1 VPELQ
6 EAAPTSFNLSE
17 LRLLRG
23 PRGHQ
28 NGIAAKIAFLFP
40 GQGSQQPGM
49 GAEMLTDP
57 EVEEL
62 CDKCSTAGGVDLR
75 HLLVNADDEELRL
88 TQNAQPALCFVG
100 LGLTLLLRRRG
111 IEPAAAAG
119 HSVGEYAAL
128 AASGAVGAQQV
139 IKAVVER
146 GKAMA
151 EAAPAGT
158 SSMAAVLGL
167 DSQAVE
173 VALAGM
179 NDAWPANYNTPTQT
193 VIAGTISGL
202 EAATKRLQAAGAKR
216 VVPLNVSAAFHT
228 PLMAPAAERL
238 RAALD
243 KIEWRTPRV
252 PVIANLT
259 GRPHQGGERIPQVME
274 MQLRSPV
281 RWAACIQ
288 MLVELGCDTFFEVG
302 PKRALTGMMRELAP
316 QAKTGAVGTPT
327 AVEEVG
333 IDG

>member
-1 VPELQ
+1 MG
-6 EAAPTSFNLSE
+6 SE
-17 LRLLRG
+17 LL
-23 PRGHQ
+23 
-28 NGIAAKIAFLFP
+28 ADEDVSA
-40 GQGSQQPGM
+40 
-49 GAEMLTDP
+49 
-57 EVEEL
+57 L
-62 CDKCSTAGGVDLR
+62 CDKCESFADVDLR
-75 HLLVNADDEELRL
+75 RLLTSASDDELRL

-100 LGLTLLLRRRG
+100 IALTLLLRRKG
-111 IEPAAAAG
+111 ITPVAAAG

-128 AASGAVGAQQV
+128 AAGGSVDAPHV

-167 DSQAVE
+167 DAQAIE

-193 VIAGTISGL
+193 VIAGTMTGL
-202 EAATKRLQAAGAKR
+202 EVATQRLQVAGAKR
-216 VVPLNVSAAFHT
+216 VIPLNVSAAFHT

-243 KIEWRTPRV
+243 RVEWRAPRV
-252 PVIANLT
+252 PVMANLT
-259 GRPHQGGERIPQVME
+259 GRPHQGGDRIPHVLE

-281 RWAACIQ
+281 RWSTCVASLLE
-288 MLVELGCDTFFEVG
+288 MGCDTFIEVG

-316 QAKTGAVGTPT
+316 GRAAFAVATPA
-327 AVEEVG
+327 AVHELSLR
-333 IDG
+333 

>member
-1 VPELQ
+1 MATV
-6 EAAPTSFNLSE
+6 
-17 LRLLRG
+17 
-23 PRGHQ
+23 
-28 NGIAAKIAFLFP
+28 AFVYP

-49 GAEMLTDP
+49 GADLLVDP
-57 EVEEL
+57 EVADL
-62 CDKCSTAGGVDLR
+62 CDKCSSAAGVDLR
-75 HLLVNADDEELRL
+75 HLLTAADDDELRL

-111 IEPAAAAG
+111 IDPVGAAG
-119 HSVGEYAAL
+119 HSVGEYTAL
-128 AASGAVGAQQV
+128 AVAGAVEAPQV

-146 GKAMA
+146 SKAMA
-151 EAAPAGT
+151 EAVPAGS

-167 DSQAVE
+167 HSQAVE

-193 VIAGTISGL
+193 VIAGTTAGL

-243 KIEWRTPRV
+243 RIQWRAPRM
-252 PVIANLT
+252 PVMANLT
-259 GRPHQGGERIPQVME
+259 GRPHQGGDRIPQVME

-281 RWAACIQ
+281 RWAACVL
-288 MLVELGCDTFFEVG
+288 MLVEQGCDTFLEVG
-302 PKRALTGMMRELAP
+302 PKRALTGMMRDLAP
-316 QAKTGAVGTPT
+316 ASTAAAVGTPE
-327 AVEEVG
+327 AVAQLS
-333 IDG
+333 I

>member
-1 VPELQ
+1 M
-6 EAAPTSFNLSE
+6 T
-17 LRLLRG
+17 
-23 PRGHQ
+23 
-28 NGIAAKIAFLFP
+28 KIAFLYP

-49 GAEMLTDP
+49 GAELLADQ
-57 EVEEL
+57 EVAAL
-62 CDKCSTAGGVDLR
+62 CDSCASSAGIDLR
-75 HLLVNADDEELRL
+75 HLLLNADDDELRL
-88 TQNAQPALCFVG
+88 TQNAQPALCFMG

-128 AASGAVGAQQV
+128 ASSGAVGASQV

-158 SSMAAVLGL
+158 GSMAAVLGL
-167 DSQAVE
+167 DPQTVE
-173 VALAGM
+173 VTLAGM

-193 VIAGTISGL
+193 VIAGTMAGL

-216 VVPLNVSAAFHT
+216 VVSLNVSAAFHT

-238 RAALD
+238 RQALD
-243 KIEWRTPRV
+243 RIEWRAPRF

-259 GRPHQGGERIPQVME
+259 GRPHLDGDRIPHVME

-281 RWAACIQ
+281 RWGAGVAS
-288 MLVELGCDTFFEVG
+288 LVDMGCDFFIEVG
-302 PKRALTGMMRELAP
+302 PKRALTGMMRELA
-316 QAKTGAVGTPT
+316 QGTGAAGVGTPA
-327 AVEEVG
+327 AVAEIAPPERIG
-333 IDG
+333 

>member
-1 VPELQ
+1 MANV
-6 EAAPTSFNLSE
+6 
-17 LRLLRG
+17 
-23 PRGHQ
+23 
-28 NGIAAKIAFLFP
+28 AFLYP

-49 GAEMLTDP
+49 GAEMLADP

-62 CDKCSTAGGVDLR
+62 CDKCSSIAGVDLR
-75 HLLVNADDEELRL
+75 HLLINADDEELRL
-88 TQNAQPALCFVG
+88 TQNAQPALCFAG

-111 IEPAAAAG
+111 IEPAATAG

-128 AASGAVGAQQV
+128 AASGAVEAAQV

-151 EAAPAGT
+151 DAAPAGT
-158 SSMAAVLGL
+158 TSMAAVLGL

-193 VIAGTISGL
+193 VIAGTIAGL

-228 PLMAPAAERL
+228 PLVAPAAERL

-243 KIEWRTPRV
+243 KIDWRTPRL
-252 PVIANLT
+252 PVMANLT

-281 RWAACIQ
+281 RWAACVQ
-288 MLVELGCDTFFEVG
+288 MLVGLGCDTFLELG

-316 QAKTGAVGTPT
+316 QVKAGAVGTPT
-327 AVEEVG
+327 AVQEVAIEG
-333 IDG
+333 

>member
-1 VPELQ
+1 M
-6 EAAPTSFNLSE
+6 APRVAL
-17 LRLLRG
+17 
-23 PRGHQ
+23 
-28 NGIAAKIAFLFP
+28 LFP

-49 GAEMLTDP
+49 GADLLQDE
-57 EVEEL
+57 EVSAL
-62 CDKCSTAGGVDLR
+62 CDRCESFADVELR
-75 HLLVNADDEELRL
+75 RLLTTADDEELRL

-100 LGLTLLLRRRG
+100 IALTALLRRRG

-128 AASGAVGAQQV
+128 AAGGAIDAPHV

-158 SSMAAVLGL
+158 GSMSAVLGL
-167 DSQAVE
+167 DAQAVQ

-193 VIAGTISGL
+193 VIAGTITGL
-202 EAATKRLQAAGAKR
+202 EVATQRLQVAGAKR
-216 VVPLNVSAAFHT
+216 VIPLNVSAAFHT
-228 PLMAPAAERL
+228 PLMVPAAERL

-243 KIEWRTPRV
+243 RVEWRAPRI
-252 PVIANLT
+252 PVMANLT
-259 GRPHQGGERIPQVME
+259 GRQHQGADRIPHVME

-281 RWAACIQ
+281 RWSACIGS
-288 MLVELGCDTFFEVG
+288 LVELGCDTFVEVG

-316 QAKTGAVGTPT
+316 GRAASAVGTPQ
-327 AVEEVG
+327 AVLELT
-333 IDG
+333 I